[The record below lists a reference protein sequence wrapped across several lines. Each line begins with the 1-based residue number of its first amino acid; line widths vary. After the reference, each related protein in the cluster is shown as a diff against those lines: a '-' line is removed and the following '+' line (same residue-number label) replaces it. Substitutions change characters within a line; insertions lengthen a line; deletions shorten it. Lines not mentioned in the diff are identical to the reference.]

1 VKTLKEKDLTMPYA
15 NISNVLADADKASIL
30 TKLNDSKALLPFL
43 VNLTKDEKR
52 GLQSLS
58 PGNEPFVTKALTYAE
73 ANAGLVPPYLN
84 VPEFRKDYNLAV
96 ALQALLQVASPLQ
109 ESMEDTAAAVGH
121 EAYQAA
127 LTFYA
132 SVQKAAELNVP
143 GADTIADDL
152 AQRFAGQGGSTP
164 PPPPPPTP

>member
-1 VKTLKEKDLTMPYA
+1 MPYA
-15 NISNVLADADKASIL
+15 NISSVLADADKASIL

-52 GLQSLS
+52 GLQNLS

-84 VPEFRKDYNLAV
+84 VPEFRKDYNLA
-96 ALQALLQVASPLQ
+96 LALLTLLQTATPLQ

-121 EAYQAA
+121 EAYKAA
-127 LTFYA
+127 LTFYS
-132 SVQKAAELNVP
+132 SVQQAAQLNVP

-164 PPPPPPTP
+164 PPPPPPNP

>member
-1 VKTLKEKDLTMPYA
+1 MPYG
-15 NISNVLADADKASIL
+15 NISSVLADVDKTAIL
-30 TKLNDSKALLPFL
+30 TKLNDIKVLLTFL

-84 VPEFRKDYNLAV
+84 VPEFRKDYNLAL
-96 ALQALLQVASPLQ
+96 ALQAILQVSSPLQ
-109 ESMEDTAAAVGH
+109 EGLEDTTAAVGH
-121 EAYQAA
+121 EAYKAA
-127 LTFYA
+127 LTFYGA
-132 SVQKAAELNVP
+132 VQQAAQLNVP

-152 AQRFAGQGGSTP
+152 AQRFAGQGPSSPTP
-164 PPPPPPTP
+164 PPPNP

>member
-1 VKTLKEKDLTMPYA
+1 MPYA
-15 NISNVLADADKASIL
+15 NISTVLADADKATIL
-30 TKLNDSKALLPFL
+30 TKFNDIKALLLFL
-43 VNLTKDEKR
+43 INLTKEEKR

-84 VPEFRKDYNLAV
+84 VPEFRKDYNLAL
-96 ALQALLQVASPLQ
+96 ALQTLLQTATPLQ

-121 EAYQAA
+121 EAYKAA
-127 LTFYA
+127 LTFYGA
-132 SVQKAAELNVP
+132 VQQAAQLNVP

-152 AQRFAGQGGSTP
+152 AQRFAGQGNSTP
-164 PPPPPPTP
+164 PTPPPPTP

>member
-1 VKTLKEKDLTMPYA
+1 MPYS
-15 NISNVLADADKASIL
+15 NISSVLADADKASIL
-30 TKLNDSKALLPFL
+30 TKLNDIKTLLPFL
-43 VNLTKDEKR
+43 VNLTKLEKR

-84 VPEFRKDYNLAV
+84 VPEFRKDYNLA
-96 ALQALLQVASPLQ
+96 LALLTLLQTATPLQ
-109 ESMEDTAAAVGH
+109 ESLEDTAAAVGN

-127 LTFYA
+127 LTFYSSA
-132 SVQKAAELNVP
+132 QTAAELNVP

-152 AQRFAGQGGSTP
+152 AQRFAGQGPSSPTP
-164 PPPPPPTP
+164 PPNP

>member
-1 VKTLKEKDLTMPYA
+1 MPHPS
-15 NISNVLADADKASIL
+15 ISSVLSDADKTAIL
-30 TKLNDSKALLPFL
+30 TKYNEAKALLPFL

-73 ANAGLVPPYLN
+73 ANPVLVPPYLN
-84 VPEFRKDYNLAV
+84 VPEFRKDYNLAL
-96 ALQALLQVASPLQ
+96 ALQTLLQTATPLQ

-121 EAYQAA
+121 EAYKAA

-132 SVQKAAELNVP
+132 AAQQAAQLNVP

-152 AQRFAGQGGSTP
+152 AQRFAGQGNSTP
-164 PPPPPPTP
+164 PPPPPTP